1 MLDNTSRT
9 MTSTDSTPTRKA
21 LRSLVG
27 SCAVVVACALLAACG
42 SSSHSSS
49 PTSSAGALASTRP
62 NAATLVRAR
71 VAAASC
77 MRAQGVNIP
86 DPGVGAGSLLAILRD
101 LAAYPS
107 VKIQAAEKACASQIG
122 QAFPNATSLSPAQRA
137 QRVQEAVA
145 FSDCMRSH
153 GIDFPDPRT
162 AAANPSAYYQALGS
176 LDVNSPAFKA
186 AGQICRPIALKAGG
200 TG

>member
-1 MLDNTSRT
+1 
-9 MTSTDSTPTRKA
+9 MTSADSTSTRTPLRPPRA
-21 LRSLVG
+21 PLRSLVG
-27 SCAVVVACALLAACG
+27 SCAVVVACAVLAACG
-42 SSSHSSS
+42 SSSHSPSS
-49 PTSSAGALASTRP
+49 TSSAAALATTRP

-77 MRAQGVNIP
+77 MRAQGINIP

-107 VKIQAAEKACASQIG
+107 VKIQTAEKACASQIR

-137 QRVQEAVA
+137 QRVQEGIA

-162 AAANPSAYYQALGS
+162 AANNPSAYYQALGS

-186 AGQICRPIALKAGG
+186 AGQICRPVALRAGG